1 MINIDLWYFRL
12 THDISPENFPED
24 LNDYDSDLK
33 KEQFIL
39 SCLTTCA
46 ASPEVECT
54 KDEGDEKQ
62 ALSPLQ
68 IQQKTLEQLN
78 NVINNQY
85 HSAKNQSD
93 RVSIKA
99 SGHVGP
105 EEVPLIHE
113 VQVRTIP
120 LCDSRQKK
128 IWLHVP
134 WMNEFWNFILNLKT
148 KMFIRD
154 VIIGH
159 TIQYIESTIYNE
171 QWGFHRNLLY
181 TITSEKYQ

>member
-39 SCLTTCA
+39 SCLTTRA

-128 IWLHVP
+128 SYYMFHE
-134 WMNEFWNFILNLKT
+134 WMNFEISF
-148 KMFIRD
+148 
-154 VIIGH
+154 
-159 TIQYIESTIYNE
+159 
-171 QWGFHRNLLY
+171 
-181 TITSEKYQ
+181 